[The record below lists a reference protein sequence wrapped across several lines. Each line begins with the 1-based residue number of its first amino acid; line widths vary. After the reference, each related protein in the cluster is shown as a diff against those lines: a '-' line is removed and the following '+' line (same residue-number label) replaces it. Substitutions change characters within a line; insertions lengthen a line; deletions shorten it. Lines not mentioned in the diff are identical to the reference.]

1 MSPAPTNPLP
11 PRLARALAATARL
24 PAAALLVLIR
34 LYQRTLA
41 PALPVITMGRCGCR
55 FHPTCSHYAAE
66 AITTHGAL
74 AGTAL
79 AAVRLAKCTPLHPGG
94 FDPVPPRRAHPICRT
109 AT

>member
-1 MSPAPTNPLP
+1 ML
-11 PRLARALAATARL
+11 RRVARTAARL
-24 PAAALLVLIR
+24 PAGALLLLIR

-66 AITTHGAL
+66 AIATHGAL

-79 AAVRLAKCTPLHPGG
+79 AAVRLAKCTPLHSGG
-94 FDPVPPRRAHPICRT
+94 YDPVPPRRAHPVCRS